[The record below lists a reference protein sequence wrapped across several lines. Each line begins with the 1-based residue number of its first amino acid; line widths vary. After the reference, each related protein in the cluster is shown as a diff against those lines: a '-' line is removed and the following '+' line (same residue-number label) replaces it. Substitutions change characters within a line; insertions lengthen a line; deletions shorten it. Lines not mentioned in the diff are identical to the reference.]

1 MQSRRKFLWY
11 TLLSASGL
19 LMSFEY
25 ITQITQLEKVI
36 SNILLKSLEGLKV
49 DPSEIEKYARDLAK
63 TNALN
68 FSFANTQLISLYHTY
83 SIEPF
88 LFPFNKRY
96 KRLCTDIVT
105 NFLLSTD
112 FFINRMDEQKNI
124 KYTGAIYDI
133 YRTAC
138 ANPFS
143 GLLYK
148 V

>member
-1 MQSRRKFLWY
+1 MHSRRKFLWY
-11 TLLSASGL
+11 SLLSAGGL
-19 LMSFEY
+19 VMGAEY
-25 ITQITQLEKVI
+25 VNQMTHFEKVI
-36 SNILLKSLEGLKV
+36 SNILVKGLEGMKV
-49 DPSEIEKYARDLAK
+49 DPSEIEKYARDLTK
-63 TNALN
+63 TKALN
-68 FSFANTQLISLYHTY
+68 ISFANTQLISMYHTY
-83 SIEPF
+83 TIEPF

-96 KRLCTDIVT
+96 SRLRRDIVT

-112 FFINRMDEQKNI
+112 FFINKMDEQKEI

-143 GLLYK
+143 GLYYK